1 MLRGQPL
8 RSVAPPIDLPNRVFM
23 RSRNRQQRRVSGL
36 AVAALIAALLASLL
50 APVSA
55 AAEEDVLEFPNP
67 EEFVTQQ
74 YRDFLA
80 RDPDAGGLEFWSNQ
94 LRAGIN
100 PGGLVEFMVS
110 QPEFGESVAPVVRLY
125 NAHFRRS
132 PDFAGL
138 QFWAG
143 QFRIGVPLAGI
154 SDEFARS
161 NEFVTT
167 YGSLSDDEFI
177 DLVYN
182 NVFDRNA
189 DAGGKAFWLG
199 QLADGLSR
207 GAMMAEFSESP
218 EYIAQTNGTVRATML
233 YLGMLRRAPEE
244 DGLIF
249 WADYIENGPGYAL
262 AIANFLFSDEYGER
276 IEALF
281 PATLPLT
288 GEAARHPYN
297 RPSLVLKID
306 NHPRARPQVGINQ
319 ADIVWEEL
327 VEGSITRLAA
337 TFHEQVPTEVG
348 PVRSARTGDID
359 LISQLNVPLFGA
371 SGANNGVLN
380 ALATAPLINVNALV
394 AGGYFRVDSRRA
406 PHNLFAR
413 PYTLYNYG
421 ENAGIPPQLMRYREV
436 GAPAAGVQAAGV
448 DIDWGNTQITY
459 RWNGTGWQ
467 RNQNGTVHVDGD
479 GVAVAPPNVIVQ
491 ITPYGISGADAES
504 PEANTVGSGVA
515 YIYTGGNVIEGTW
528 SRASALD
535 RIVYRD
541 GNGAEVLLAPGR
553 TWIAVAPEGTVTLR

>member
-1 MLRGQPL
+1 
-8 RSVAPPIDLPNRVFM
+8 M
-23 RSRNRQQRRVSGL
+23 RSRTRLQARRFHLVVVAVL
-36 AVAALIAALLASLL
+36 AAVLSTVVV
-50 APVSA
+50 PVSA
-55 AAEEDVLEFPNP
+55 GAEEDVLEFPNP

-94 LRAGIN
+94 LRSGIN

-110 QPEFGESVAPVVRLY
+110 QPEFSEAVAPIVRLY

-138 QFWAG
+138 QFWAD
-143 QFRIGVPLAGI
+143 QFRNGVPLAGI

-161 NEFVTT
+161 AEFQNT
-167 YGSLSDDEFI
+167 YGALTDDAFV

-189 DAGGKAFWLG
+189 DAGGKAFWLT
-199 QLADGLSR
+199 QLGGGLSR
-207 GAMMAEFSESP
+207 GSMMAEFSESP
-218 EYIAQTNGTVRATML
+218 EYVAQTNGSVRATML
-233 YLGMLRRAPEE
+233 YLGMLRRSPEAG
-244 DGLIF
+244 GLVF

-262 AIANFLFSDEYGER
+262 AVANFLFSDEYGRR
-276 IEALF
+276 IEAMF

-288 GEAARHPYN
+288 GEAARHEYN
-297 RPSLVLKID
+297 RPALVLKID

-337 TFHEQVPTEVG
+337 TFHEQVPTVVG

-371 SGANNGVLN
+371 SGANSGVLG
-380 ALATAPLINVNALV
+380 ALAGAPVINVNALV
-394 AGGYFRVDSRRA
+394 AAGYFRADGRSA
-406 PHNLFAR
+406 PHNLFSQ
-413 PYTLYNYG
+413 PYTLYTYG
-421 ENAGIPPQLMRYREV
+421 ENAGIPTQLMRYREV
-436 GAPAAGVQAAGV
+436 GAPAGGRQAAGV
-448 DIDWGNTQITY
+448 DIDWGNTEVTY
-459 RWNGTGWQ
+459 RWNGAGWLRTQ
-467 RNQNGTVHVDGD
+467 DGTVHVDDQGL
-479 GVAVAPPNVIVQ
+479 AVAPPNVIVQ
-491 ITPYGISGADAES
+491 ITPYGVSGADAES
-504 PEANTVGSGVA
+504 PEAETVGSGVA
-515 YIYTGGNVIEGTW
+515 YVYTGGNVIEATW
-528 SRASALD
+528 SRTQATD

-541 GNGAEVLLAPGR
+541 ANGAEVLLAPGR

>member
-1 MLRGQPL
+1 
-8 RSVAPPIDLPNRVFM
+8 M
-23 RSRNRQQRRVSGL
+23 RSRKRLQL
-36 AVAALIAALLASLL
+36 FIAALLAAVLSSVLV
-50 APVSA
+50 PISA
-55 AAEEDVLEFPNP
+55 GAEEDVLEFPNP

-94 LRAGIN
+94 LRSGIN

-110 QPEFGESVAPVVRLY
+110 QPEFSESVAPVVRLY
-125 NAHFRRS
+125 NAHFLRS
-132 PDFAGL
+132 PDFDGL

-143 QFRIGVPLAGI
+143 QFRAGIPLAGI

-161 NEFVTT
+161 PEFENT
-167 YGSLSDDEFI
+167 YGSLTDAAFI
-177 DLVYN
+177 DLVYR
-182 NVFDRNA
+182 NVFDRDA
-189 DAGGKAFWLG
+189 DAGGTTFWLG
-199 QLADGLSR
+199 QLDEGLSR

-233 YLGMLRRAPEE
+233 YLGMLRRAPEV
-244 DGLIF
+244 DGLVF
-249 WADYIENGPGYAL
+249 WADYIETGPGYAL

-276 IEALF
+276 IEAMF

-288 GEAARHPYN
+288 GEAARNEYN
-297 RPSLVLKID
+297 RPALVLKID

-337 TFHEQVPTEVG
+337 TFHEQVPLVVG
-348 PVRSARTGDID
+348 PVRSARTGDIA

-371 SGANNGVLN
+371 SGANSGVLT
-380 ALATAPLINVNALV
+380 ALADAPLINVNALV
-394 AGGYFRVDSRRA
+394 AAGYFRASGRSA

-413 PYTLYNYG
+413 PYSLYTYG

-436 GAPAAGVQAAGV
+436 GAAAAGEQAAGV

-467 RNQNGTVHVDGD
+467 RNQNGTVHVDAD
-479 GVAVAPPNVIVQ
+479 GLAVAPPNVIVQ

-504 PEANTVGSGVA
+504 PEAITVGSGVA
-515 YIYTGGNVIEGTW
+515 YIYTGGNMIEGTW
-528 SRASALD
+528 SRANATD
-535 RIVYRD
+535 RIEYRD
-541 GNGAEVLLAPGR
+541 ADGAEVLLAPGR
-553 TWIAVAPEGTVTLR
+553 TWIAVAPEDTVTLR

>member
-1 MLRGQPL
+1 
-8 RSVAPPIDLPNRVFM
+8 M
-23 RSRNRQQRRVSGL
+23 RIPGIF
-36 AVAALIAALLASLL
+36 AAALLTALL
-50 APVSA
+50 SSVLVPVSA
-55 AAEEDVLEFPNP
+55 GAEEDVLEFPNP

-74 YRDFLA
+74 YLDFLA
-80 RDPDAGGLEFWSNQ
+80 RGPDDAGLAFWSNQ

-110 QPEFGESVAPVVRLY
+110 QPEFGETVAPVVRLY
-125 NAHFRRS
+125 RAHFRRS
-132 PDFAGL
+132 PDFGGL

-143 QFRIGVPLAGI
+143 RFRNGMPLAGI

-161 NEFVTT
+161 PEFTAS
-167 YGSLSDDEFI
+167 YGSLTDDAFV
-177 DLVYN
+177 DLVYR

-199 QLADGLSR
+199 KLAAGLSR

-218 EYIAQTNGTVRATML
+218 EYVAQTNGTVRATML
-233 YLGMLRRAPEE
+233 YLGMLRRAP
-244 DGLIF
+244 DPSGLVF
-249 WADYIENGPGYAL
+249 WADYIEDGPGYAL
-262 AIANFLFSDEYGER
+262 AIASFLYSDEYGKR

-288 GEAARHPYN
+288 GEAARHPYE

-337 TFHEQVPTEVG
+337 TFHEQVPTVVG

-371 SGANNGVLN
+371 SGANSGVLG
-380 ALATAPLINVNALV
+380 ALADAPVINVNALV
-394 AGGYFRVDSRRA
+394 AAGYFRADGRRA
-406 PHNLFAR
+406 PHNLFAQ
-413 PYTLYNYG
+413 PYPLYTYG
-421 ENAGIPPQLMRYREV
+421 ADAGIPSQLMRYRKV

-448 DIDWGNTQITY
+448 DIDWGNTQVTY
-459 RWNGTGWQ
+459 RWNGSGWV
-467 RNQNGTVHVDGD
+467 RNQNGTVHVDSAGL
-479 GVAVAPPNVIVQ
+479 AVAPPNVIVQ
-491 ITPYGISGADAES
+491 ITQYGISGADAES
-504 PEANTVGSGVA
+504 PEAITVGSGQA
-515 YIYTGGNVIEGTW
+515 FIYTGGNVIEGTW
-528 SRASALD
+528 SRTNATD

-541 GNGAEVLLAPGR
+541 ANGAEVLLAPGR
-553 TWIAVAPEGTVTLR
+553 TWIAIAPAGTVTRR

>member
-1 MLRGQPL
+1 
-8 RSVAPPIDLPNRVFM
+8 M
-23 RSRNRQQRRVSGL
+23 RSRTRLQLS
-36 AVAALIAALLASLL
+36 IAALLAAVLSSLL
-50 APVSA
+50 APVTAS
-55 AAEEDVLEFPNP
+55 AEEDVLEFPNP

-100 PGGLVEFMVS
+100 PGGLVEFMVA
-110 QPEFGESVAPVVRLY
+110 QPEFAESVAPVVRLY
-125 NAHFRRS
+125 LAHFLRS
-132 PDFAGL
+132 PDFGGL

-143 QFRIGVPLAGI
+143 QFRNGMPLAGI

-161 NEFVTT
+161 DEFQRT
-167 YGSLSDDEFI
+167 YGSLRDEEFV

-189 DAGGKAFWLG
+189 DAGGKAFWIG
-199 QLADGLSR
+199 QLDEGLSR

-218 EYIAQTNGTVRATML
+218 EYVAQTNGTVRATML
-233 YLGMLRRAPEE
+233 YLGMLRRAPEPN
-244 DGLIF
+244 GLIF

-262 AIANFLFSDEYGER
+262 AIANFLFSEEYGER
-276 IEALF
+276 IEAMF

-288 GEAARHPYN
+288 GEAARNEYL
-297 RPSLVLKID
+297 RPALVLKID

-337 TFHEQVPTEVG
+337 TFHEQVPLVVG
-348 PVRSARTGDID
+348 PIRSARTGDIA

-371 SGANNGVLN
+371 SGANSGVLG
-380 ALATAPLINVNALV
+380 ALADAPVINVNALV
-394 AGGYFRVDSRRA
+394 AAGYFRADGRRA
-406 PHNLFAR
+406 PHNLFAQ
-413 PYTLYNYG
+413 PYPLYTYG
-421 ENAGIPPQLMRYREV
+421 ENAGIPTQLMRYREV
-436 GAPAAGVQAAGV
+436 GAAATGQQSAGV
-448 DIDWGNTQITY
+448 DIDWGNTQVTY
-459 RWNGTGWQ
+459 RWNGTGWL
-467 RNQNGTVHVDGD
+467 RNQNGTVHVDDAGL
-479 GVAVAPPNVIVQ
+479 AVAPPNVIVM

-504 PEANTVGSGVA
+504 PEADTVGSGVA
-515 YIYTGGNVIEGTW
+515 YVYTGGNMIEATW
-528 SRASALD
+528 SRTNATN

-541 GNGAEVLLAPGR
+541 ANGAEVLLAPGR